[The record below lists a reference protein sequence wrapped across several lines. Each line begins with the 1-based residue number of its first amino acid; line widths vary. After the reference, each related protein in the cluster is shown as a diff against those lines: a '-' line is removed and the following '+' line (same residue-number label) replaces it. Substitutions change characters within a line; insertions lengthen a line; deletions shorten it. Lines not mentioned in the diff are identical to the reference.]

1 MTMKKIMTAVMLLL
15 TVHAAYSQLATPPSG
30 ENQKASVSQWIGLV
44 KVTVDYSSPDVH
56 GPNGEDRKGKIWGEL
71 VHYGFIDQGF
81 GTSKAA
87 PWRAGANENTLIS
100 FSHDVVLNGKTIK
113 AGQYSIFLDVEKEGN
128 WNWIVNKEVSSWGSY
143 FYNPEQDVV
152 RIPATPKEAEYT
164 EWLTYGF
171 EDRKS
176 NSAVVYLQW
185 ENKKIGFKI
194 DVPNVNQLYVA
205 SMRETLR
212 GTTVGFAHESYITAA
227 QFCAQNSVELEQGLE
242 WANIAI
248 SDPFVGREDFVS
260 LSTKAQVLTVLKRD
274 AEVETVMSKAIQHPT
289 ASVQDVHQYARN
301 LLAAGKTQKA
311 LEIFKLNAARHPE
324 DKFTTNVG
332 LARGYTAMGDKKR
345 AIKYWEAAIKNI
357 PDNQKQNLSFYEG
370 EIKKLKS

>member
-1 MTMKKIMTAVMLLL
+1 MAMKKIITAIMLLAAS
-15 TVHAAYSQLATPPSG
+15 TAYSQLATPPSG

-56 GPNGEDRKGKIWGEL
+56 GPNGVDRKGKIWGEL

-87 PWRAGANENTLIS
+87 PWRAGANENTLIN

-128 WNWIVNKEVSSWGSY
+128 WNWIVNKDVSSWGSY

-176 NSAVVYLQW
+176 SSAVVYLQW

-194 DVPNVNQLYVA
+194 DVPNVNQLYVS

-227 QFCAQNSVELEQGLE
+227 LFCAQNSVELEQGLE

-260 LSTKAQVLTVLKRD
+260 LSTKAQVLTALKRD
-274 AEVETVMSKAIQHPT
+274 AEVETVMNKAIQHPT
-289 ASVQDVHQYARN
+289 ASVQDVHQYART

-332 LARGYTAMGDKKR
+332 LARGYTAMGDKKS

-370 EIKKLKS
+370 ELKKLKS

>member
-1 MTMKKIMTAVMLLL
+1 MLLL